1 MKFYV
6 TEIILDQMVEMQN
19 YNAAN
24 LNVEKTCV
32 EVDKLIP
39 ALSQDGTK
47 FLNQGILKLLET
59 QSISRLFSLQVSL
72 CNFLCA

>member
-1 MKFYV
+1 
-6 TEIILDQMVEMQN
+6 MVEMQN